1 MAWIG
6 KILGLIFGFMFLG
19 PVGALVGILVGHA
32 LDKRFAQDYAKAHP
46 FSLFGTLNKTKKLY
60 FYTLF
65 SCIGHLSKVDGT
77 VSESEI
83 KTARQIMRNL
93 KLSEEQTIAAMDA
106 FRAGKDKNFNI
117 HYYLR
122 QLRDKSKGNKNLLR
136 VFMEY
141 LLVAAYADGALSTK
155 ERQLLISV
163 AYSLGIS
170 KKEFDDVHRKFK
182 AQKQFEEQFNA
193 QFNQQQ
199 SHQSRYQYQESS
211 QSQNQNNSQNI
222 NKPQNQQ
229 VTLKNAYTILEVNQH
244 ADSATVKRAYRK
256 QMNNYHP
263 DKLVAKGLPDDLMK
277 SATEK
282 AQNIKAAYDM
292 IKQSKGWK

>member
-6 KILGLIFGFMFLG
+6 KILGLIFGLMFLG

-46 FSLFGTLNKTKKLY
+46 FSLFGALNKTKKLY

-65 SCIGHLSKVDGT
+65 SCIGHLSKVDGS

-83 KTARQIMRNL
+83 QAARQIMRNL
-93 KLSEEQTIAAMDA
+93 RLSEEQTIAAMDA

-122 QLRDKSKGNKNLLR
+122 QLRDKSKGNKNVLR

-141 LLVAAYADGALSTK
+141 QLVAAYSDGALSTQ
-155 ERQLLISV
+155 ERQLLISI

-170 KKEFDDVHRKFK
+170 KKEFDEIHRKFK

-199 SHQSRYQYQESS
+199 SYQNRYQYQESS
-211 QSQNQNNSQNI
+211 QSQNQNI

-229 VTLKNAYTILEVNQH
+229 VTLKNAYTILEVAQT
-244 ADSATVKRAYRK
+244 ADAQTVKRAYRK

-263 DKLVAKGLPDDLMK
+263 DKLAAKGLPDDLMK

>member
-1 MAWIG
+1 MSWFG

-19 PVGALVGILVGHA
+19 PVGALVGILIGHA
-32 LDKRFAQDYAKAHP
+32 LDKRFMRDYTKSHP
-46 FSLFGTLNKTKKLY
+46 FSLFGSLNKTKKLY
-60 FYTLF
+60 FYSLF
-65 SCIGHLSKVDGT
+65 SCIGHLSKVDGR

-83 KTARQIMRNL
+83 KATKHIMRRL
-93 KLSEEQTIAAMDA
+93 KLSEEQSIAAMDA
-106 FRAGKDKNFNI
+106 FRTGKDKNFNI

-141 LLVAAYADGALSTK
+141 LLVAAYADGSLSTR

-170 KKEFDDVHRKFK
+170 KKEFDDIHRKFK
-182 AQKQFEEQFNA
+182 AQKQFEEQFKA
-193 QFNQQQ
+193 QFD
-199 SHQSRYQYQESS
+199 QEQSS
-211 QSQNQNNSQNI
+211 QNRYDDKEHSQQQNQNNKQNI

-229 VTLKNAYTILEVNQH
+229 VTIKNAYTILEVNQH

>member
-1 MAWIG
+1 
-6 KILGLIFGFMFLG
+6 
-19 PVGALVGILVGHA
+19 
-32 LDKRFAQDYAKAHP
+32 
-46 FSLFGTLNKTKKLY
+46 
-60 FYTLF
+60 
-65 SCIGHLSKVDGT
+65 HLSKVDGI

-83 KTARQIMRNL
+83 QAARQIMR
-93 KLSEEQTIAAMDA
+93 KLRLNEEQTIAAMDA

-122 QLRDKSKGNKNLLR
+122 QLRDKSKGNKNVLR
-136 VFMEY
+136 VFMEFQ
-141 LLVAAYADGALSTK
+141 LVAAYSDGSLSTK
-155 ERQLLISV
+155 ERQLLISM

-170 KKEFDDVHRKFK
+170 KKEFDEIHRKFK

-199 SHQSRYQYQESS
+199 SHQKRYQYQE
-211 QSQNQNNSQNI
+211 QNQRQNV

-229 VTLKNAYTILEVNQH
+229 VTLKSAYTILEVTQT
-244 ADSATVKRAYRK
+244 ADAQTVKRAYRK

-263 DKLVAKGLPDDLMK
+263 DKLAAKGLPDDLMK

-282 AQNIKAAYDM
+282 
-292 IKQSKGWK
+292 